1 MKGVATQFM
10 QIITFAAIK
19 GGVGKTT
26 LTYNLG
32 EWLTQKE
39 HKKVLLIDAD
49 SQSSLSQTYKFY
61 YTKYSLADIFSQ
73 QESLT
78 PSAFTTA
85 PAKKTVTAEQV
96 IKHTKT
102 VDILPSA
109 LNLDQVLTQ
118 LPTRF
123 DREFI
128 LYMWFEDNYDYLKQ
142 YDYILID
149 CHPDFSIITQ
159 NAIIISDLVFSPIEP
174 SQYSLNAK
182 NILSDRFNVLKE
194 NLVDPKT
201 IRGQRESYVKAQLY
215 FIGNRINDKY
225 KISQEFIAEIK
236 KDPRTVALIPEQ
248 EIIKES
254 TLFANPVVA
263 MTNLDA
269 DQQKFQ
275 TELLK
280 TFANLIKLCHNNK
293 KRAK

>member
-1 MKGVATQFM
+1 M

-32 EWLTQKE
+32 EWLAQKQ
-39 HKKVLLIDAD
+39 HQKVLLIDAD

-61 YTKYSLADIFSQ
+61 YTKYSLVDIFTYQRNVTRS
-73 QESLT
+73 T
-78 PSAFTTA
+78 FTTSS
-85 PAKKTVTAEQV
+85 AKTAVTAQQV

-102 VDILPSA
+102 VDVLPSA

-128 LYMWFEDNYDYLKQ
+128 LYMWMEDNYDYLKQ

-182 NILSDRFNVLKE
+182 NILSDRFQGLKE
-194 NLVDPKT
+194 NLVDPRT

-225 KISQEFIAEIK
+225 KISQEFITEIK

-263 MTNLDA
+263 MTNLKPPEKA
-269 DQQKFQ
+269 FQ